1 MAKPYRLSPLAEA
14 DLEEI
19 WLYTVQHWSMGQA
32 DVYYQNLLVAAFE
45 GLAIGMRQGRPSAL
59 PAVQKSPCGAHVDY
73 FIDDA
78 EHLDV
83 VRILHQ

>member
-1 MAKPYRLSPLAEA
+1 ME
-14 DLEEI
+14 
-19 WLYTVQHWSMGQA
+19 QA
-32 DVYYQNLLVAAFE
+32 DVYYQNLVAAFE
-45 GLAIGMRQGRPSAL
+45 GLAIGMRQGRPSVL

-83 VRILHQ
+83 VRILPSDGMPRDTCKPSATSMAR